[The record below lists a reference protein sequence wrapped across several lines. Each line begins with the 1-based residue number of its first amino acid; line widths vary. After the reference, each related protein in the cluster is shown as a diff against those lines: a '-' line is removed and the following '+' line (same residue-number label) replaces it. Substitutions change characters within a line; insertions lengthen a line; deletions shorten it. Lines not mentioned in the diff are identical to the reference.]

1 MGGGRARGA
10 PSTLAAPR
18 APGARSRAV
27 KVALVHDWLVTHRGG
42 ERVLDALCEVLPDAD
57 IYTLI
62 HKPGSQSPAIESRRI
77 FTSFLQHIPGIHARY
92 RHFLP
97 LMPKAIE
104 SLQLQGKYD
113 LVLSSS
119 HCVAK
124 GLRTPRGTPHLSYV
138 HAPMRYMWDL
148 FDDYFG
154 PGRTGLPVRAAA
166 HAIRPWL
173 RRWDRRTAAGVDRFI
188 ANSRHIATKVQRFWG
203 REASVIHPPVS
214 LERFA
219 QVPLEGGGQG
229 GYFLWLG
236 AFAPYKRLD
245 VALEAF
251 RNLDAQLWVVGTGQ
265 EAARLGA
272 RSLPENIRFLGNVL
286 DASLPA
292 LYRDARAL
300 IFTPEEDF
308 GITPLESQAAGRPV
322 IAYGK
327 GGALETVTAQT
338 GMFFSEQTPE
348 SLAAAVRRFDEWE
361 AGFRPE
367 AARAQAERF
376 GRAHFQSA
384 ILREIHSVLGD
395 VLPDSPGPAAGL

>member
-1 MGGGRARGA
+1 
-10 PSTLAAPR
+10 
-18 APGARSRAV
+18 V

-42 ERVLDALCEVLPDAD
+42 ERVLDALCEVLPGAD
-57 IYTLI
+57 IYTLV
-62 HKPGSQSPAIESRRI
+62 HKPGTQTPAIESRRI

-97 LMPKAIE
+97 LMPSAIE
-104 SLQLQGKYD
+104 SLRLQERYD

-154 PGRTGLPVRAAA
+154 PGRARLPVRAAA
-166 HAIRPWL
+166 HAVRPWL
-173 RRWDRRTAAGVDRFI
+173 RRWDRRTAADVSRFI
-188 ANSRHIATKVQRFWG
+188 ANSRHVAAKVRRFWG
-203 REASVIHPPVS
+203 REASVIHPPVA

-219 QVPLEGGGQG
+219 QMPLEGGGQG

-245 VALEAF
+245 IALEAF
-251 RNLDAQLWVVGTGQ
+251 RELGAPLWVVGTGQ
-265 EAARLGA
+265 EASRLGA
-272 RSLPENIRFLGNVL
+272 RPLPANIRFLGNVS
-286 DASLPA
+286 DEALPA

-308 GITPLESQAAGRPV
+308 GITPLEAQATGRPV
-322 IAYGK
+322 IAYGR
-327 GGALETVTAQT
+327 GGALETVTERT
-338 GMFFSEQTPE
+338 GLFFAEQTP
-348 SLAAAVRRFDEWE
+348 SALAAAVRRFDGWE
-361 AGFRPE
+361 PGFRPE
-367 AARAQAERF
+367 EARAQAARF
-376 GRAHFQSA
+376 SRAAFQRA
-384 ILREIHSVLGD
+384 MLHEMEQLVRG
-395 VLPDSPGPAAGL
+395 VLPDSPGATTGL